1 MISDDDLYKLA
12 VFLGSA
18 AMVLIVI
25 YHFVEVNTT
34 DEAAEKAQ
42 RTSAPA
48 GKQAA
53 LNYGLVL
60 WLSGNDESR
69 YESNEWGLIQGI

>member
-1 MISDDDLYKLA
+1 MISDDELYKLA

-18 AMVLIVI
+18 AMILIVI

-42 RTSAPA
+42 RTPATA

-53 LNYGLVL
+53 ALKH
-60 WLSGNDESR
+60 
-69 YESNEWGLIQGI
+69 YESNEWGLCSKEC

>member
-53 LNYGLVL
+53 LK
-60 WLSGNDESR
+60 
-69 YESNEWGLIQGI
+69 

>member
-1 MISDDDLYKLA
+1 MISDDELYKLA

-18 AMVLIVI
+18 AMILIVI

-42 RTSAPA
+42 RTPAPA
-48 GKQAA
+48 SKQAA
-53 LNYGLVL
+53 LNYG
-60 WLSGNDESR
+60 WDYGFSG
-69 YESNEWGLIQGI
+69 IMKAP